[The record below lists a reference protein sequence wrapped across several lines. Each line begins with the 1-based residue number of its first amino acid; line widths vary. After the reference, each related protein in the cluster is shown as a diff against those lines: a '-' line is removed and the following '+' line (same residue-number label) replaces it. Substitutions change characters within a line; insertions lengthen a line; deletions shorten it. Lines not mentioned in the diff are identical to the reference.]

1 MPSIQ
6 NTIIEFNFTLLSG
19 RIYKNKAK
27 SEEDIMLDI
36 HILPSFRDSYHPMF
50 PIRVPVHYTHP
61 IWLVVKHQQVT
72 VARYAKV

>member
-27 SEEDIMLDI
+27 SAGKHHVRYSYSPLLEA
-36 HILPSFRDSYHPMF
+36 HIILCFLSECQFT
-50 PIRVPVHYTHP
+50 IRILYDVSRS
-61 IWLVVKHQQVT
+61 IN
-72 VARYAKV
+72 R